1 MAKWANSPK
10 GEFFVVVS
18 GLKIGLTEF
27 SHPLDQSGQARC
39 HQRLAPFVFDERGE
53 QKLVHPLWFDMHI
66 HQKSLLLRVLEGAL
80 EGGIDVLLT
89 AVMMK

>member
-1 MAKWANSPK
+1 LTRAAKR
-10 GEFFVVVS
+10 GVIS
-18 GLKIGLTEF
+18 GLPHLSLTN
-27 SHPLDQSGQARC
+27 G
-39 HQRLAPFVFDERGE
+39 GE